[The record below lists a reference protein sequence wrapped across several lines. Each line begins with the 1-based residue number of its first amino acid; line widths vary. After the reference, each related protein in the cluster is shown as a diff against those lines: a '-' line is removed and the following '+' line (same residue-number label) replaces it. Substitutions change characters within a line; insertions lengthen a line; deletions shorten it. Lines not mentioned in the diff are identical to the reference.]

1 MHVLDATIEHRFPRT
16 GPGSKSGRHLTSDSV
31 HVLVAT
37 TGVLPPTAVVN
48 LCDLLVPNG
57 NGAVTVMT
65 VVQVPRTF
73 LASLDEEERRSLLED
88 DSRRHEQAE
97 VKAARYLEERGRR
110 VVDPLVSALTARG
123 RLAVVRL
130 VEGDDPADAI
140 IRTAQEVGAD
150 LILMGATRRL
160 FTEQAWTSISVR
172 VMEKTQCPLVLVPAV
187 RTEDTGEFPR
197 VEP

>member
-1 MHVLDATIEHRFPRT
+1 
-16 GPGSKSGRHLTSDSV
+16 V

-88 DSRRHEQAE
+88 DSRRQEQAE
-97 VKAARYLEERGRR
+97 AKAARYLEERGRR
-110 VVDPLVSALTARG
+110 VVDPLVSALASRG
-123 RLAVVRL
+123 RVTVVRL

-150 LILMGATRRL
+150 MILMGATRRL

-172 VMEKTQCPLVLVPAV
+172 VMEKTPCPLVLVPGV
-187 RTEDTGEFPR
+187 RSDDTGEIPR
-197 VEP
+197 IEL

>member
-1 MHVLDATIEHRFPRT
+1 
-16 GPGSKSGRHLTSDSV
+16 V

-37 TGVLPPTAVVN
+37 TGVLPPVAVAN
-48 LCDLLVPNG
+48 LCELLVPNG
-57 NGAVTVMT
+57 NGVVTVMT

-88 DSRRHEQAE
+88 DSRRQEQAE
-97 VKAARYLEERGRR
+97 SKAARYLEERGRR
-110 VVDPLVSALTARG
+110 VVDPLVSALAGRG
-123 RLAVVRL
+123 RVTGVRL

-140 IRTAQEVGAD
+140 IRTAHEVGAD

-172 VMEKTQCPLVLVPAV
+172 VMEKTMCPLVLVPGV
-187 RTEDTGEFPR
+187 KTEETGELPR
-197 VEP
+197 VEL

>member
-1 MHVLDATIEHRFPRT
+1 M
-16 GPGSKSGRHLTSDSV
+16 

-37 TGVLPPTAVVN
+37 TGVLPPAAVAN

-57 NGAVTVMT
+57 GGAVTVMT

-88 DSRRHEQAE
+88 DSRRQEQAE
-97 VKAARYLEERGRR
+97 AKAARYLEERGRR
-110 VVDPLVSALTARG
+110 VVDPLVSALAARG
-123 RLAVVRL
+123 RISIVRL

-150 LILMGATRRL
+150 VILMGATRRL

-172 VMEKTQCPLVLVPAV
+172 VMEQTPCPLVLVPGV
-187 RTEDTGEFPR
+187 KTDDTGEIPR
-197 VEP
+197 LEL

>member
-1 MHVLDATIEHRFPRT
+1 MQL
-16 GPGSKSGRHLTSDSV
+16 
-31 HVLVAT
+31 LVAT

-123 RLAVVRL
+123 RLADVRL

-140 IRTAQEVGAD
+140 IKTAHEVGAD

-160 FTEQAWTSISVR
+160 FTEQSWTSVAVR
-172 VMEKTQCPLVLVPAV
+172 VMERAQCPLVLLPAV
-187 RTEDTGEFPR
+187 KADDTGELAKI
-197 VEP
+197 EL